1 MGIRVLTYATV
12 AAIAVSFV
20 PDDAAQV
27 VGSVIGGQG
36 VPGTVTA
43 MYPGGPSAAITG
55 SIVDEEGRPLPR
67 VMVQAWMETTTP
79 DGVRR
84 QMGGGGMRA
93 TDDQGRFSLERIPP
107 GDYVVAVVPSPA
119 MRGSAETT
127 TYPVTY
133 YPGVTSLQQ
142 AQKVTAVVPPT
153 KDITLAL
160 RRVKAFHVRGTV
172 SSSTGRSTQG
182 LQVQAAQRFGYGR
195 MPRGTGV
202 VGPDGRFDIGG
213 LASGPYT
220 LSARVSMNTDSS
232 TDFVMKEIDVVSGDL
247 DGVELALRSGGTING
262 RIVFETPVSMPAPLD
277 VSVMTAPAFTSQNLG
292 MTTGQVPRPAAVG
305 ADWTFQIRGLS
316 GQYHF
321 NLQMQALPDYAVVR
335 TVLDGRD
342 IGGMLDAS
350 INSGMHELIVYVAQK
365 PEPMQ

>member
-1 MGIRVLTYATV
+1 
-12 AAIAVSFV
+12 
-20 PDDAAQV
+20 
-27 VGSVIGGQG
+27 VIGGQG
-36 VPGTVTA
+36 VPGNVA
-43 MYPGGPSAAITG
+43 SMYPGGPWAAITG

-67 VMVQAWMETTTP
+67 VTVQAWMETTMP

-84 QMGGGGMRA
+84 QMGGGMRA
-93 TDDQGRFSLERIPP
+93 ADDQGRFSLERIPP
-107 GDYVVAVVPSPA
+107 GEHVVAVVPSPA
-119 MRGSAETT
+119 MPGSAETT

-142 AQKVTAVVPPT
+142 AQKVTAVAPPT

-172 SSSTGRSTQG
+172 SSPTGRSTQG
-182 LQVQAAQRFGYGR
+182 FQVQVVQRFGYGR
-195 MPRGTGV
+195 MPRGTGM

-213 LASGPYT
+213 LASGSYT
-220 LSARVSMNTDSS
+220 LSARVSMYTDSS
-232 TDFVMKEIDVVSGDL
+232 IDFAMKEIDVVNGDL
-247 DGVELALRSGGTING
+247 DGVELALTSGGTING

-277 VSVMTAPAFTSQNLG
+277 LSVMAAPGFTSQNVG
-292 MTTGQVPRPAAVG
+292 PGQVPRPAAVG

-321 NLQMQALPDYAVVR
+321 NLQMQSLPDYAMVR

-342 IGGMLDAS
+342 IGSTLDAS
-350 INSGMHELIVYVAQK
+350 INSGMHELIVYVAQRAG
-365 PEPMQ
+365 PMQ

>member
-1 MGIRVLTYATV
+1 MGICVLTYATV

-20 PDDAAQV
+20 PDGAAQV

-36 VPGTVTA
+36 VPGTVA
-43 MYPGGPSAAITG
+43 PMYPGGPSAAITG

-84 QMGGGGMRA
+84 QMGGGMRPA
-93 TDDQGRFSLERIPP
+93 DDQGRFSLERIPP

-119 MRGSAETT
+119 LPGSAETT

-133 YPGVTSLQQ
+133 YPGVTSIQQ

-153 KDITLAL
+153 KDITVPL
-160 RRVKAFHVRGTV
+160 RRVKAFHARGTV
-172 SSSTGRSTQG
+172 SSPTGRSTQG
-182 LQVQAAQRFGYGR
+182 LQVQVLQRFGNGS
-195 MPRGTGV
+195 MPRATGI
-202 VGPDGRFDIGG
+202 VGPDGRFDIAG
-213 LASGPYT
+213 LASGTYT
-220 LSARVSMNTDSS
+220 LSARVSMYTDSS
-232 TDFVMKEIDVVSGDL
+232 TDFAMKEIDVVNGDL
-247 DGVELALRSGGTING
+247 DGVELALTSGGTING

-277 VSVMTAPAFTSQNLG
+277 LSVMAAPGFTSQNLG
-292 MTTGQVPRPAAVG
+292 MITGQVPRPAAVG
-305 ADWTFQIRGLS
+305 ADWTFQIRSLS

-321 NLQMQALPDYAVVR
+321 TLQMQGLPDYAVVR
-335 TVLDGRD
+335 TILDGRD
-342 IGGMLDAS
+342 IGSTLDVS

-365 PEPMQ
+365 PGPMQ